1 MKAKQMRIA
10 KGLRQLGV
18 CPSNIW
24 LSFKQCKRW
33 GLFSFRN
40 WRILDYSD
48 TLLDVASAAKV
59 DTIDVTRLEKG
70 RYVLPPRRKRILAVL
85 GMLDEGATND
95 Q

>member
-10 KGLRQLGV
+10 KGLRQL
-18 CPSNIW
+18 
-24 LSFKQCKRW
+24 
-33 GLFSFRN
+33 
-40 WRILDYSD
+40 
-48 TLLDVASAAKV
+48 DVASAAKV
-59 DTIDVTRLEKG
+59 DTIDVMRLEKG